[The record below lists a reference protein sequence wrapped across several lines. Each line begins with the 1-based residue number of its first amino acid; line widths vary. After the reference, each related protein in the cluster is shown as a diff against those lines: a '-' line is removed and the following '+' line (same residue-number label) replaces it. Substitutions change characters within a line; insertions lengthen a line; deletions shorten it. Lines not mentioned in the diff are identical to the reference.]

1 MQYGFFEGC
10 FLNEEK
16 FPELMKVMDEVAEKY
31 GVSKTTLAIAWILRH
46 PAKMQP
52 VTGTTNLQRLTDS
65 LKAADVILSR
75 EDWYRIYLAAGNL
88 LP

>member
-1 MQYGFFEGC
+1 
-10 FLNEEK
+10 
-16 FPELMKVMDEVAEKY
+16 
-31 GVSKTTLAIAWILRH
+31 
-46 PAKMQP
+46 MQP

-65 LKAADVILSR
+65 LKAADVTLSR